1 METIDDKPADP
12 LRETAGPTR
21 PATLSVSGVA
31 EEPQQ
36 SEPEMAARLRLV
48 LNRLVRRLRSETPGD
63 LSPSLH
69 SALVTVERQ
78 GSITLG
84 QLAASERVTPPSV
97 TRMVATLEGL
107 GLLRR
112 EADLHDRRV
121 ARVSLTPAG
130 LRVVQRSRTR
140 KTAYLARRLRRL
152 DAAEI
157 SVLREALP
165 VLERLLEEGK

>member
-1 METIDDKPADP
+1 
-12 LRETAGPTR
+12 
-21 PATLSVSGVA
+21 
-31 EEPQQ
+31 
-36 SEPEMAARLRLV
+36 MAARLRLV

-69 SALVTVERQ
+69 SALVTIERR

-97 TRMVATLEGL
+97 TRMVATLESL

-112 EADLHDRRV
+112 ETDPGDRRV
-121 ARVSLTPAG
+121 ARVSLTAAG

-140 KTAYLARRLRRL
+140 KTAYLARRPRRL
-152 DAAEI
+152 DAADLD
-157 SVLREALP
+157 VLREALP
-165 VLERLLEEGK
+165 VLERLLEERA